1 MLSEA
6 EYYTAL
12 QKLNNISS
20 DIHRKHQQNYKQL
33 LKKQIKEYE
42 YKLKYEHFEPLPHI
56 PYFINKITTEQT
68 LHQLIQAATSSSEF
82 IIDTESIN
90 IHKQKNKPALVQ
102 IQILL
107 PYNLSLVMIVEMCHL
122 PGDNTTRFT
131 LIKQLFDLIITS
143 NKQLYI
149 WGTKDELFPFI
160 NFKLF
165 SHEQLQ
171 SITPINLQHQFKL
184 FWNEQ
189 HPHYDRISTLS
200 NEAEDKCVCEKCIGK
215 KSSEPW
221 SLQDSIAY
229 LLNEYLPKI
238 LTKEKFNIGLDPNLF
253 DLDFSE
259 KQYRQQLTTYALND
273 CLSMQR
279 ILIHMKNEKIEFKF
293 NSKKHIEPKLFQLS
307 PISSDEDDDL
317 LYTQRTSS
325 LYTHQKKFSNH
336 IIFSNKPS
344 TPSIVTLEDK
354 FPLSTRI
361 DLPMSHQPELM
372 PSFNDLQRYSHDWE
386 SIRTNENDINLPDW
400 TNAQSTLNRDNQ
412 DESTNPREKLSDD
425 QRKKMHNRSCTIKQ
439 RKRYYRNELIF
450 KNIDHRFSI
459 KQIKM
464 IFQQQQIPFYIVNT
478 KTTTTNKRTL
488 FVAIRNPESIN
499 IYEQQSRDLFTT
511 THYEKLKT
519 NGQLPRANRRSN
531 SHHQQS
537 QSRSRHSHH

>member
-1 MLSEA
+1 M
-6 EYYTAL
+6 
-12 QKLNNISS
+12 
-20 DIHRKHQQNYKQL
+20 
-33 LKKQIKEYE
+33 
-42 YKLKYEHFEPLPHI
+42 F
-56 PYFINKITTEQT
+56 
-68 LHQLIQAATSSSEF
+68 
-82 IIDTESIN
+82 
-90 IHKQKNKPALVQ
+90 
-102 IQILL
+102 
-107 PYNLSLVMIVEMCHL
+107 HL

-184 FWNEQ
+184 FWNEK

-200 NEAEDKCVCEKCIGK
+200 NEAEDKC
-215 KSSEPW
+215 
-221 SLQDSIAY
+221 
-229 LLNEYLPKI
+229 
-238 LTKEKFNIGLDPNLF
+238 
-253 DLDFSE
+253 
-259 KQYRQQLTTYALND
+259 
-273 CLSMQR
+273 
-279 ILIHMKNEKIEFKF
+279 
-293 NSKKHIEPKLFQLS
+293 KHIEPKLFQLS

-386 SIRTNENDINLPDW
+386 SIRTNENDTNLPDW

-464 IFQQQQIPFYIVNT
+464 ILQQQQIPFYIVNT

-519 NGQLPRANRRSN
+519 NGQLPRTNRRSN
-531 SHHQQS
+531 FHHQQS
-537 QSRSRHSHH
+537 QSRSRHSYH

>member
-20 DIHRKHQQNYKQL
+20 DIHGKHQQNYKQL

-184 FWNEQ
+184 FWNEK

-200 NEAEDKCVCEKCIGK
+200 NEAEDKC
-215 KSSEPW
+215 
-221 SLQDSIAY
+221 
-229 LLNEYLPKI
+229 
-238 LTKEKFNIGLDPNLF
+238 
-253 DLDFSE
+253 
-259 KQYRQQLTTYALND
+259 
-273 CLSMQR
+273 
-279 ILIHMKNEKIEFKF
+279 
-293 NSKKHIEPKLFQLS
+293 KHIEPKLFQLS

-386 SIRTNENDINLPDW
+386 SIRTNENDTNLPDW

-464 IFQQQQIPFYIVNT
+464 ILQQQQIPFYIVNT

-519 NGQLPRANRRSN
+519 NGQLPRTNRRSN
-531 SHHQQS
+531 FHHQQS
-537 QSRSRHSHH
+537 QSRSRHSYH

>member
-1 MLSEA
+1 
-6 EYYTAL
+6 
-12 QKLNNISS
+12 
-20 DIHRKHQQNYKQL
+20 
-33 LKKQIKEYE
+33 
-42 YKLKYEHFEPLPHI
+42 
-56 PYFINKITTEQT
+56 
-68 LHQLIQAATSSSEF
+68 
-82 IIDTESIN
+82 
-90 IHKQKNKPALVQ
+90 
-102 IQILL
+102 
-107 PYNLSLVMIVEMCHL
+107 MCHL

-189 HPHYDRISTLS
+189 HPHHDRISTLS
-200 NEAEDKCVCEKCIGK
+200 NKAEDKCVCEKCIGK

-221 SLQDSIAY
+221 SLQDSTAY

-273 CLSMQR
+273 Y
-279 ILIHMKNEKIEFKF
+279 
-293 NSKKHIEPKLFQLS
+293 
-307 PISSDEDDDL
+307 DDDDL

-325 LYTHQKKFSNH
+325 LYKHQTKFSNH

-354 FPLSTRI
+354 FTLSTRI

-372 PSFNDLQRYSHDWE
+372 PSFDDLQRYSHDWE
-386 SIRTNENDINLPDW
+386 SIRINENDTNLPDW
-400 TNAQSTLNRDNQ
+400 TNAQSTLNCDNQ
-412 DESTNPREKLSDD
+412 DESKNPREKLSDD
-425 QRKKMHNRSCTIKQ
+425 QRKKIHNRSCTIKQ

-464 IFQQQQIPFYIVNT
+464 ILQQQQIPFYVVNT
-478 KTTTTNKRTL
+478 TTTTTNKRTL
-488 FVAIRNPESIN
+488 FVAIRNSESIN

-519 NGQLPRANRRSN
+519 NGQLPRANRHSN

-537 QSRSRHSHH
+537 QSRSRHSHR